1 MSSSNPIMT
10 NAQMKATRLSL
21 TGVLAIA
28 LASFAVACNRQPSE
42 TPPSTDAG
50 ARTAGREYVVR
61 DTVVQATFMASGVAE
76 PLRQATLSTKLMGTV
91 VQVLVTEGSMVAA
104 GQPLVR
110 IDARDLAAKGS
121 QVAASVSAAE
131 AMHRDAVTQAG
142 RIRALYADSAATRA
156 QLDAAETGLAR
167 AEAGVRAAR
176 GAAAE
181 LGAMR
186 DYAEIRAPFAGVVTK
201 RYVDPG
207 AFATPGAPL
216 VQIQDARQ
224 LRITASATPDV
235 ARAIRAGQS
244 LAATIE
250 GRSFR
255 ATVEGVVP
263 ASAGN
268 LYSINA
274 LVPNPAWAILPGST
288 ATLALSSGERT
299 TLVVP
304 AAAVT
309 REGDLTGVTLR
320 TTRGDELRW
329 VRLGAAAGDGVE
341 VSAGLRPGDRVVVPM
356 RTAKLADRS

>member
-1 MSSSNPIMT
+1 MTNTNPIMT
-10 NAQMKATRLSL
+10 QAQMKATRRSL

-28 LASFAVACNRQPSE
+28 LASSAAACNRRDTGAPTTTAE
-42 TPPSTDAG
+42 TRAAG
-50 ARTAGREYVVR
+50 QEYVVR
-61 DTVVQATFMASGVAE
+61 DTVVQATFMASGVAA

-91 VQVLVTEGSMVAA
+91 VEVLVTEGGMVAA

-121 QVAASVSAAE
+121 QIAASVSEAE

-142 RIRALYADSAATRA
+142 RIRSLYADSAATRA

-167 AEAGVRAAR
+167 AEAGVRSAR

-186 DYAEIRAPFAGVVTK
+186 AYAVIRAPFAGVVTR
-201 RYVDPG
+201 RYVDAG
-207 AFATPGAPL
+207 SFATPGAPL
-216 VQIQDARQ
+216 LEIQDARE

-235 ARAIRAGQS
+235 ARAIRAGQT

-250 GRSFR
+250 GRSIR

-263 ASAGN
+263 AAAGN

-274 LVPNPAWAILPGST
+274 LVPNPGRANLPGSA
-288 ATLALSSGERT
+288 ATLALVSGERT

-320 TTRGDELRW
+320 NARGDELRW
-329 VRLGAAAGDGVE
+329 VRLGAVAGDAIE

-356 RTAKLADRS
+356 RTAKLADRI

>member
-1 MSSSNPIMT
+1 MTSTHPIMT

-21 TGVLAIA
+21 AGVLAIA
-28 LASFAVACNRQPSE
+28 LASSAAACNRQDVE
-42 TPPSTDAG
+42 TPITTA
-50 ARTAGREYVVR
+50 ATRVAGREYVVR
-61 DTVVQATFMASGVAE
+61 DTVVQATFMASGVAA

-91 VQVLVTEGSMVAA
+91 VEVLVTEGGMVAA

-121 QVAASVSAAE
+121 QVAASVSEAE

-186 DYAEIRAPFAGVVTK
+186 AYAVIRAPFAGVVTK

-207 AFATPGAPL
+207 SFATPGAPL
-216 VQIQDARQ
+216 LDIQDARQ

-235 ARAIRAGQS
+235 ARAIRAGQT

-263 ASAGN
+263 ATAGN

-274 LVPNPAWAILPGST
+274 LVPNPGLTILPGST
-288 ATLALSSGERT
+288 ATLALVSGERS

-320 TTRGDELRW
+320 TARGDELRW
-329 VRLGAAAGDGVE
+329 VRLGAVAGDAIE

-356 RTAKLADRS
+356 RTAKLAERS

>member
-1 MSSSNPIMT
+1 MTSPNPTIT
-10 NAQMKATRLSL
+10 TAQTKATRLSL
-21 TGVLAIA
+21 TGVLAVA
-28 LASFAVACNRQPSE
+28 LASSALACNREQGDAS
-42 TPPSTDAG
+42 PSTPITRVAG
-50 ARTAGREYVVR
+50 GEYVVR
-61 DTVVQATFMASGVAE
+61 DTTVQATFAASGVAA
-76 PLRQATLSTKLMGTV
+76 PLRHATLSTKLMGTV
-91 VQVLVTEGSMVAA
+91 VEVLVTEGEMVAA

-110 IDARDLAAKGS
+110 IDARDLAAKSS
-121 QVAASVSAAE
+121 QVAASMSEAE

-186 DYAEIRAPFAGVVTK
+186 EYAVIRAPFAGVVTK
-201 RYVDPG
+201 RFVDPG
-207 AFATPGAPL
+207 SFATPGAPL
-216 VQIQDARQ
+216 AEIQDARQ

-235 ARAIRAGQS
+235 ARAIRAGQT

-250 GRSFR
+250 GRSVR
-255 ATVEGVVP
+255 AIVEGVVP
-263 ASAGN
+263 AAAGN

-274 LVPNPAWAILPGST
+274 LVANPGWAILPGST
-288 ATLALSSGERT
+288 ATLALVSGERS

-320 TTRGDELRW
+320 TARGDELRW
-329 VRLGAAAGDGVE
+329 VRLGAVAGDGIE
-341 VSAGLRPGDRVVVPM
+341 VSAGLRPGDRIVVPAGP
-356 RTAKLADRS
+356 AKLAERS